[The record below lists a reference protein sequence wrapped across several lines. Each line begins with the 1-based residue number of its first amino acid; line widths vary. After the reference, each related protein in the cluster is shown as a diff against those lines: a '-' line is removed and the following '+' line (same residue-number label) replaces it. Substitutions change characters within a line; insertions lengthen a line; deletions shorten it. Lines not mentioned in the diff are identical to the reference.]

1 MFFIYNSINANNKL
15 EKISQEKE
23 NTENLD
29 EEKNGGFKN
38 KFGNKKIYIHL
49 DGKIK
54 NPGVIE
60 IEENSRLNDAIEK
73 AGGLLPEANS
83 KAVNL
88 AMVLNDG
95 SKIYIPS
102 KEENDNS
109 SVGNDSQDLY
119 SDEFEKENK
128 KSEKKKNEKVN
139 INKANKQE
147 LTNIKGVGD
156 STAEKIITYRKEH
169 GKFNTVEE
177 LKEVKGIGDSK
188 FNNIKDSVTLADNK

>member
-1 MFFIYNSINANNKL
+1 
-15 EKISQEKE
+15 
-23 NTENLD
+23 
-29 EEKNGGFKN
+29 
-38 KFGNKKIYIHL
+38 
-49 DGKIK
+49 
-54 NPGVIE
+54 
-60 IEENSRLNDAIEK
+60 
-73 AGGLLPEANS
+73 
-83 KAVNL
+83 
-88 AMVLNDG
+88 MVLNDG

-102 KEENDNS
+102 KEESDNS

-119 SDEFEKENK
+119 SEEFEKENK